1 MAGATSPA
9 TGRRYGIVRVCH
21 VWKVPRSSFYAAR
34 RSAADPDSPPAVP
47 ARRGP
52 KPAVS
57 DADLI
62 AAIRAD
68 LARSPWTG
76 EGHRKVWARLRALDG
91 IRVARKRVLRLMRE
105 HHLLSPHRAR
115 PRPETS
121 HERQIITA
129 APNVMWAIDATQVT
143 TVRDGKVWLFG
154 VVEHWNAEMLGWH
167 VAKHGTRYEAVQ
179 ALGMAV
185 RQQFGHLNAGV
196 ARGLALRHDHGS
208 NFMADVFQK
217 QMRFWG
223 VAPSYAFVA
232 EPETNGCIERLFR
245 TLKEQTVHGRIFQ
258 TIDDVRDAVRDF
270 VARYNA
276 EWLIE
281 KNGHRSPA
289 DMRAAWQQETFRRV
303 A

>member
-1 MAGATSPA
+1 MAVTISPA
-9 TGRRYGIVRVCH
+9 TGRRYGVTRVCQA
-21 VWKVPRSSFYAAR
+21 WQVPRSSYYAA
-34 RSAADPDSPPAVP
+34 SQATNAEAKSGPAP
-47 ARRGP
+47 RRGP
-52 KPAVS
+52 KHSIA
-57 DADLI
+57 DAELLG
-62 AAIRAD
+62 AIQAD
-68 LARSPWTG
+68 LARSPWSG
-76 EGHRKVWARLRALDG
+76 EGHRKVWARLRTQDG

-105 HHLLSPHRAR
+105 HHLLSPHRVR
-115 PRPETS
+115 SRPEAQ
-121 HERQIITA
+121 HDRRIITD

-167 VAKHGTRYEAVQ
+167 VAKHGTRHEAIQ

-185 RQQFGHLNAGV
+185 RQQFGHLSRDV

-208 NFMADVFQK
+208 NFMSDDFQR

-232 EPETNGCIERLFR
+232 QPETNGCIERLFR
-245 TLKEQTVHGRIFQ
+245 TLKEQAIHGRIFQ
-258 TIDDVRDAVRDF
+258 TIDDVRVAVRAF
-270 VARYNA
+270 GTRYNA

-289 DMRAAWQQETFRRV
+289 DTRAAWQQETLRR
-303 A
+303 AA